1 MILDP
6 WRCSRPVVPKRL
18 WGIRHYCRH
27 NIPEESSSQKLFS
40 FVRLLD
46 SLLVYWL
53 TYCMEQSPSWE
64 ANLFQLV
71 KKSPAFYGT
80 RRFITAFTSARHLSL
95 SLANSIQSIPP
106 PSTSWRSILILSSH
120 LRRGLPSCL
129 FPSGFFSTKTLHT
142 PLPLPPIRATCPSH
156 IILLDFI
163 TRKMLNEEYRSSF
176 VSQ

>member
-95 SLANSIQSIPP
+95 SLANSIQSMPP
-106 PSTSWRSILILSSH
+106 HPTSWRSNLILSSIY
-120 LRRGLPSCL
+120 SWV
-129 FPSGFFSTKTLHT
+129 FQVVSFSQFS
-142 PLPLPPIRATCPSH
+142 PLKPCIRLYSPCTCYMPHQSH
-156 IILLDFI
+156 SSRFDHPKNIGWGVQINKLLI
-163 TRKMLNEEYRSSF
+163 M
-176 VSQ
+176 